1 VNASLYA
8 APAKELN
15 TSLSYCGVVVEKVV
29 VPSNESNIEAKEE
42 AGVYLPPLPASAS
55 VNQNSLSY
63 AGAVEEPNT
72 PSSYHSAVAEEVMG
86 ALNE

>member
-29 VPSNESNIEAKEE
+29 VPSNESNIEAKEK
-42 AGVYLPPLPASAS
+42 A
-55 VNQNSLSY
+55 
-63 AGAVEEPNT
+63 
-72 PSSYHSAVAEEVMG
+72 
-86 ALNE
+86 